1 VPDPEP
7 PSGRQYEIR
16 HGDQRAVIVEVGG
29 GLRRYE
35 TADGCRL
42 DGYRRDE
49 MCSGGRGQPLIPW
62 PNRVRAGR
70 YEYGGHSFRLALS
83 EPEAGNAIHG
93 LVRWV
98 NWRAVDHEVDRLVV
112 EHRLHPQPGW
122 PGVLDLRIEYALS
135 SDGLSVTTMA
145 TNAGADPCP
154 YGAGFHPYLT
164 LGTDTIDELILQAP
178 GRRYLENDTRGI
190 PIGDHATAG
199 TPFDYTTAR
208 PIGAARLDTGYT
220 DLARDHD
227 GRAQVRLGTVD
238 GQDGVSLWLDRAYS
252 YLMLFTGDTLAP
264 AARRRGL
271 AAEPM
276 TCAPNALASGAG
288 LISLE
293 PGETHRAS
301 WGIEPA
307 TSQ

>member
-1 VPDPEP
+1 MSAPEP
-7 PSGRQYEIR
+7 PSGRQHEIR
-16 HGDQRAVIVEVGG
+16 HGNQRAVIVEVGG
-29 GLRRYE
+29 GLRCYE
-35 TADGCRL
+35 TADGARL

-62 PNRVRAGR
+62 PNRVREGR
-70 YEYGGHSFRLALS
+70 YDYGGRSFRLALS
-83 EPEAGNAIHG
+83 EPEAANAIHG

-98 NWRAVDHEVDRLVV
+98 SWRPGDHQAGRLAI

-122 PGVLDLRIEYALS
+122 PGVLDLRIEYALGPG
-135 SDGLSVTTMA
+135 GLSVTTVA
-145 TNAGADPCP
+145 TNIGADACP

-178 GRRYLENDTRGI
+178 GRRYLESDAHGI
-190 PIGDHATAG
+190 PISDHATAG
-199 TPFDYTTAR
+199 TPFDYTAAR

-220 DLARDHD
+220 DLARDED
-227 GRAQVRLGTVD
+227 GLARVRLRTED
-238 GQDGVSLWLDRAYS
+238 GQAGLNLWLDSAYP

-271 AAEPM
+271 AVEPM
-276 TCAPNALASGAG
+276 TCAANALASGAG

-293 PGETHRAS
+293 PGETHRAA

-307 TSQ
+307 